1 MTSIVRE
8 ESHRLPRDSDSKFA
22 MQAHLRFA
30 TAADTP
36 IILECIR
43 QLAVFEHLEHE
54 VAATEQKLS
63 ATLFPSHG
71 SPAAECVLA
80 FVGDQP
86 AGFALFFHNYSTF
99 LAQRGL
105 YLEDLFVKP
114 AFRGQGV
121 GKQLMLF
128 LAQLANERGCG
139 RMEWSVLDWN
149 QRAID
154 FYESLDATVMKEW
167 RICRLTGEALRSH
180 S

>member
-1 MTSIVRE
+1 
-8 ESHRLPRDSDSKFA
+8 
-22 MQAHLRFA
+22 
-30 TAADTP
+30 
-36 IILECIR
+36 
-43 QLAVFEHLEHE
+43 
-54 VAATEQKLS
+54 
-63 ATLFPSHG
+63 
-71 SPAAECVLA
+71 VLA

-167 RICRLTGEALRSH
+167 RICRLTGEALRRH